1 MAKIA
6 VVEDNTAVREEL
18 CGFIAKYAQESPVC
32 SMHINTSA
40 TSSSEAKV
48 ANTSPLTLRSGA
60 APLFSSF
67 LAQHSIL

>member
-1 MAKIA
+1 MAVA
-6 VVEDNTAVREEL
+6 PSSTAVREL
-18 CGFIAKYAQESPVC
+18 LRSWAKYAQESPVC

-67 LAQHSIL
+67 LARHIIL